1 MKNSSF
7 SNKHICDICNQELL
21 IHYSE
26 LNDLNNSNNNCYETE
41 DDDSELFLTSENY
54 QFSNNYSNEIIF
66 DLLKNETIQNII
78 NSLIRVFDQT

>member
-1 MKNSSF
+1 MCYMRNSSF

-21 IHYSE
+21 INYSE
-26 LNDLNNSNNNCYETE
+26 LNDLNYSNTNCYESE

-54 QFSNNYSNEIIF
+54 QYYF
-66 DLLKNETIQNII
+66 DFLKNETIQNII